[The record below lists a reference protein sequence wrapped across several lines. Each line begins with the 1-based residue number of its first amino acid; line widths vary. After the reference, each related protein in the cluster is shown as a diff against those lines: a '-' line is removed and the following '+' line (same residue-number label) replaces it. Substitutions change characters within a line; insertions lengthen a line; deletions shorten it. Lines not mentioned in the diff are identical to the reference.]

1 MHPMRRNKKRLAKGV
16 TLIEM
21 IVVMVAIG
29 IIVAAVAYFAYPVR
43 QAVDVTVRA
52 ELTDIADNALQRI
65 GRDVR
70 LALPNSVRVDA
81 TRQYLELIPV
91 RTAGRYRAEGG
102 EPSSGADCPA
112 TAGVGQ
118 PDSDQLS
125 FDVAEDCFKSIGLLA
140 DAAGI
145 VPNSDELVLNNYGSG
160 FAGQDAY
167 EAAAANRARI
177 TAAVAQATRHRID
190 FASRTFQRALH
201 DSPGKRFFVVSEPVT
216 YACDTAAGTLT
227 RRWGYGFVAAQPTV
241 FGAGSAAEIA
251 DNVTGCAFDY
261 VANVSPQLGLLTL
274 RLTLSKATSGG
285 TPEVVSLYHAV
296 HVRNVP

>member
-1 MHPMRRNKKRLAKGV
+1 MLRDRGV

-29 IIVAAVAYFAYPVR
+29 IIVAAVVFFLNPVR

-81 TRQYLELIPV
+81 SRLYLEFVPV
-91 RTAGRYRAEGG
+91 RTAGRYRAAGG

-112 TAGVGQ
+112 TPGIGA

-125 FDVAEDCFKSIGLLA
+125 FDVAEQCFKSIGLLP
-140 DAAGI
+140 DAAQI
-145 VPNSDELVLNNYGSG
+145 VAGTDELVLSNYGAG

-167 EAAAANRARI
+167 QAAAPNRAVI
-177 TAAVAQATRHRID
+177 TASLAQATRHRLD
-190 FASRTFQRALH
+190 FAPRTFQRGLH
-201 DSPGKRFFVVSEPVT
+201 DSPGRRFFVVAQPVS
-216 YACDTAAGTLT
+216 YVCDTAARTLT
-227 RRWGYGFVAAQPTV
+227 RRWGYGFLAAQPTA
-241 FGAGSAAEIA
+241 FGAGSSAEIA
-251 DNVTGCAFDY
+251 DNVTACAFDY
-261 VANVSPQLGLLTL
+261 VANVAPQLGLLTL
-274 RLTLSKATSGG
+274 RLTLSKPTSSGA
-285 TPEVVSLYHAV
+285 PETVSLVHAV
-296 HVRNVP
+296 HIRNVP

>member
-1 MHPMRRNKKRLAKGV
+1 MHPMRLSRGV

-29 IIVAAVAYFAYPVR
+29 IIVAAVVFFLNPVR

-81 TRQYLELIPV
+81 SRLYLEFIPV
-91 RTAGRYRAEGG
+91 RTAGRYRGDGG
-102 EPSSGADCPA
+102 QASSGADCPA
-112 TAGVGQ
+112 TPGIGA

-125 FDVAEDCFKSIGLLA
+125 FDVSEQCFKSIGVLP
-140 DAAGI
+140 DAATI
-145 VPNSDELVLNNYGSG
+145 VAGSDEIVVNNYGAG

-167 EAAAANRARI
+167 QAGAPNRAQI
-177 TAAVAQATRHRID
+177 TASLAQATRQRLD
-190 FASRTFQRALH
+190 FAPRTFQRSLH
-201 DSPGKRFFVVSEPVT
+201 DSPGHRFYVVTQPVS
-216 YACDTAAGTLT
+216 YVCDTAGGTLT

-241 FGAGSAAEIA
+241 FGAGSSAQIA
-251 DNVTGCAFDY
+251 DNVSACAFDY
-261 VANVSPQLGLLTL
+261 IANVAPQLGLVTL
-274 RLTLSKATSGG
+274 RLTLSKATTGG
-285 TPEVVSLYHAV
+285 APEMVSLVHAV

>member
-1 MHPMRRNKKRLAKGV
+1 MRRSRGV

-29 IIVAAVAYFAYPVR
+29 IIVAAVVFFLNPVR

-81 TRQYLELIPV
+81 SRLYLEFVPV

-112 TAGVGQ
+112 TPGIGA

-125 FDVAEDCFKSIGLLA
+125 FDVSEQCFKSIGVLPG
-140 DAAGI
+140 AAQI
-145 VPNSDELVLNNYGSG
+145 VAGADELVLANYGAG

-167 EAAAANRARI
+167 AAAAPNRALI
-177 TAAVAQATRHRID
+177 TASLAQATRHRLD
-190 FASRTFQRALH
+190 FAPRSFQRSLH
-201 DSPGKRFFVVSEPVT
+201 DSPGRRFYVVTQPVS
-216 YACDTAAGTLT
+216 YVCDTGAGTLT
-227 RRWGYGFVAAQPTV
+227 RRWGYGFLPAQPTA
-241 FGAGSAAEIA
+241 FGGGSSAAIA
-251 DNVTGCAFDY
+251 DNVTACAFDY
-261 VANVSPQLGLLTL
+261 VANVAPQLGLVTL
-274 RLTLSKATSGG
+274 RLTLSKVTSSGA
-285 TPEVVSLYHAV
+285 PEVVSLVHAV